1 MSLDLYA
8 KIEPL
13 IGFDDAYE
21 ELYDVYMQYIE
32 ELNSSTILDVGCG
45 SGKLLSRLK
54 GFNAVGVD
62 LSLEMVKRSKEK
74 GLDARHIDICKLDEQ
89 YDTILCVADVLNYMN
104 GSELQNFLQCIVERL
119 KPNGYFI
126 ADINTLYGFE
136 NVAEGTMLRSLED
149 KFFSVDAEFNDF
161 ILESEFT
168 LFELNSDG
176 SYTKEQ
182 STIFQ
187 YFYTEETIKELT
199 PLEFV
204 SKENVTLFGDEPDKT
219 LMIFRKGLK

>member
-21 ELYDVYMQYIE
+21 ELYDVYMQHIE
-32 ELNSSTILDVGCG
+32 ELNVSTILDVGCG
-45 SGKLLSRLK
+45 SGKLLSILK
-54 GFNAVGVD
+54 DFNAVGVD

-74 GLDARHIDICKLDEQ
+74 GLDARHIDICELDEEF
-89 YDTILCVADVLNYMN
+89 DVVLCVADVLNYMS
-104 GSELQNFLQCIVERL
+104 GTELKNFLQCIVERL

-136 NVAEGTMLRSLED
+136 NVADGTMLRSFKD
-149 KFFSVDAEFNDF
+149 KFFGVDAEFNDF

-176 SYTKEQ
+176 SYSKEQ

-187 YFYTEETIKELT
+187 YFYKEETIKDLT
-199 PLEFV
+199 PLKFI
-204 SKENVTLFGDEPDKT
+204 SKEDVTLFGDEPDKT
-219 LMIFRKGLK
+219 LMIFRKG

>member
-8 KIEPL
+8 KVEPL

-21 ELYDVYMQYIE
+21 ELYNLYLKHIE
-32 ELNSSTILDVGCG
+32 KLNIDTILDVGCG
-45 SGKLLSRLK
+45 SGKLLFRLK
-54 GFNAVGVD
+54 DFDAIGID
-62 LSLEMVKRSKEK
+62 LSLEMVKRSKES
-74 GLDARHIDICKLDEQ
+74 GLDVRHIDICQLDEQ
-89 YDTILCVADVLNYMN
+89 FDVVLCVADVLNYMN
-104 GSELQNFLQCIVERL
+104 GNELKNFLECISKRL
-119 KPNGYFI
+119 KLNGYFI

-136 NVAEGTMLRSLED
+136 HVAEGTMLRSFED
-149 KFFSVDAEFNDF
+149 KFFGVDAQFNDF

-176 SYTKEQ
+176 AYSKEQ

-187 YFYTEETIKELT
+187 YFHTEESIKELT
-199 PLEFV
+199 SLEFI

-219 LMIFRKGLK
+219 LMIFRKA